1 MTRYKLKLERYV
13 LPDAIKKSFKSE
25 ELEQSEKEKDYIE
38 NRIKEINTEMNK
50 PETTKE
56 KKIELE
62 KELYS
67 LNNQLSTIINNIFNI
82 KADIYGSIVN
92 FNNAN
97 ISQLS
102 TNISNIESVIKDP
115 SKFNKDISDNISKIL
130 ASQTNINKIFENAD
144 FQTLLEEIKN
154 KIPEANKINFK
165 NEFDK
170 LNKLLEEIKNN
181 PNSTFENQEI
191 WKQIKDDIKD
201 LIKTED
207 LMNIINEFS
216 NRISEIVDLK
226 KELNKMIFKNETADN
241 ISEKELTEYIQ
252 KFRLLSDLY
261 DSTKSIIENKKLND
275 FGLESSNVTQILK
288 VKDVNEF
295 TKIINNLRSWFSNND
310 PDYKRVNQEIM
321 ISNMSADK
329 LLNNETIKKIN
340 SNDISDATF
349 LIERL
354 KPFKDNP
361 YIKGP
366 SRGKNKDKNENDNV
380 NDNEN
385 SAGLD
390 LDEIHSMNIMN
401 NISTNFVS
409 IIKGL
414 NDINE
419 TLKGIKDLMS
429 RDLSKQKLGRFKVE
443 KYNPN
448 MSITEFKK
456 LFNTQP

>member
-38 NRIKEINTEMNK
+38 NRIKEINTEMNDSK
-50 PETTKE
+50 TTKE
-56 KKIELE
+56 RKIELE

-67 LNNQLSTIINNIFNI
+67 LDNRLTTINNNIFNI

-144 FQTLLEEIKN
+144 FKALLKEIKN
-154 KIPEANKINFK
+154 KIPEENKINFQE
-165 NEFDK
+165 EFNK
-170 LNKLLEEIKNN
+170 LNAILEEIKNN
-181 PNSTFENQEI
+181 PKSSFENQQI
-191 WKQIKDDIKD
+191 WKQIKDDLKD

-216 NRISEIVDLK
+216 DRIIEIVDLK
-226 KELNKMIFKNETADN
+226 KELNKMIFKTETADN
-241 ISEKELTEYIQ
+241 ISEKELSEYIK

-261 DSTKSIIENKKLND
+261 DTTKNIIENKELKE
-275 FGLESSNVTQILK
+275 FGLESANVQQVLK
-288 VKDVNEF
+288 VKDVDEF
-295 TKIINNLRSWFSNND
+295 KRIINNLREWFSNNN
-310 PDYKRVNQEIM
+310 PDYKKVNQEIM

-329 LLNNETIKKIN
+329 LLNNEIIKKIN
-340 SNDISDATF
+340 SKDIEDATF

-354 KPFKDNP
+354 KPYKDSP
-361 YIKGP
+361 YVKGP
-366 SRGKNKDKNENDNV
+366 SRGKNKNEEQNDTQNKDI
-380 NDNEN
+380 NKGQ
-385 SAGLD
+385 GLD
-390 LDEIHSMNIMN
+390 LDEIHNMNIMN
-401 NISTNFVS
+401 NIIKSLDN
-409 IIKGL
+409 IIYNQNRIIEL
-414 NDINE
+414 
-419 TLKGIKDLMS
+419 LMYQNQ
-429 RDLSKQKLGRFKVE
+429 SKQSSPQMKLGRFKVE

-456 LFNTQP
+456 LFSKLD